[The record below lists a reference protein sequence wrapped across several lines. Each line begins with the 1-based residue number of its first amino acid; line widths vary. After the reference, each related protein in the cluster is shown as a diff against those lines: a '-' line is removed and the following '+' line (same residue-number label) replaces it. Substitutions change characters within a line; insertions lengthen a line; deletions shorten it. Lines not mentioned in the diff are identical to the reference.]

1 MAPAFPQAGSSS
13 CSSKDFIE
21 AFDYA
26 ADLLAGGG
34 ASEAETDGTFPNL
47 RRHAHRLEHR
57 RKLHASGMTR
67 RARRGCYP
75 FQPRQYL
82 AADLA
87 DEGDIE
93 RIRQTMYRM
102 AVEEHAFS
110 KSLLEHL
117 PKVVTQDADLIHW
130 SKITRKLADLA
141 ETNRKECALRPCTP
155 TGFVSG
161 AMDQWFNRHAA
172 PHK

>member
-1 MAPAFPQAGSSS
+1 MPTITRALQLRNPHAIFALGCFSPSGRSS
-13 CSSKDFIE
+13 CKSKDFIE

-26 ADLLAGGG
+26 VDLLSGGG
-34 ASEAETDGTFPNL
+34 TSEAETDGAFANL
-47 RRHAHRLEHR
+47 RRHAHRLELR

-93 RIRQTMYRM
+93 RVRQTMYRM

-110 KSLLEHL
+110 KSPRLCRRIGSFARRLS
-117 PKVVTQDADLIHW
+117 A
-130 SKITRKLADLA
+130 A
-141 ETNRKECALRPCTP
+141 EALNY
-155 TGFVSG
+155 F
-161 AMDQWFNRHAA
+161 RHAGYA
-172 PHK
+172 